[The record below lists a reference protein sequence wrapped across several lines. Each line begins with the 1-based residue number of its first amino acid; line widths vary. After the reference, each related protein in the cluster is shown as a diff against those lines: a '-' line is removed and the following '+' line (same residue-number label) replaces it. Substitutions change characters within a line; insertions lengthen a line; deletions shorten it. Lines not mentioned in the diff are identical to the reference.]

1 MTTHPLVLAVFALA
15 TAVSAVH
22 GWIAVSSM
30 LHYRRNRL
38 KIQLY
43 SFLFTSSSALFS
55 LMLALSFV
63 PMAAPS
69 KVQIF
74 RLMWVFGLAG
84 FASWIRAVASLAR
97 IEDRLLQGIERGF
110 LAMLVVPL
118 VDLVQ
123 RPLSGRSFFYSE
135 QARESLGVLL
145 AHTGN
150 VQTHNAVTNTVAL
163 LTTIGLVTA
172 TVRLSRHLHRKRS
185 TDWWLRSAVVV
196 TGVCAILEVVLAP
209 LVWSVPL
216 LFLANLMEAARLGWV
231 NQLRAAEQL
240 QLLRRSHHEQT
251 ALISHQLSQLA
262 LAERMSHVG
271 SRTAEISH
279 DLRNPLTT
287 VMMGVEYLEALLD
300 ETGQAPDPAELKDVM
315 SSVRLS
321 SQHALALLQTI
332 TRQARTGTDSPPEEL
347 PLVRVLQD
355 ARRICLA
362 PGDVEFRFH
371 VEPTVQ
377 VFGVHAELVQIFV
390 NLFSNSVQAIS
401 SEEDGWVAVQAREA
415 GGRVDIEVTDAGLR
429 PPDAVLR
436 KMFATRFTTKSE
448 GTGLG
453 LGICRR
459 IVEGGGGQIWV
470 DRRRIH
476 TTVCLSLPQ
485 SVQTAG
491 ARSQRQAG

>member
-1 MTTHPLVLAVFALA
+1 MNAHPLVLAVFAVA
-15 TAVSAVH
+15 MAVAAVH
-22 GWIAVSSM
+22 GWIAVSS
-30 LHYRRNRL
+30 LLLFRRSRL
-38 KIQLY
+38 KIQLHT
-43 SFLFTSSSALFS
+43 FLFTSSSSMFS

-63 PMAAPS
+63 PMSAPW
-69 KVQIF
+69 KVQVF
-74 RLMWVFGLAG
+74 RLMWISGLAG
-84 FASWIRAVASLAR
+84 FASWIRAVTSLAR

-118 VDLVQ
+118 VDLLQ
-123 RPLSGRSFFYSE
+123 RPLTGRSFFYAE

-172 TVRLSRHLHRKRS
+172 TVRLSRHLHRQRS
-185 TDWWLRSAVVV
+185 TDWWLRTAVVV
-196 TGVCAILEVVLAP
+196 TGLCSVFEVVLAP
-209 LVWSVPL
+209 LAWSVPL

-240 QLLRRSHHEQT
+240 QLLRSSHHEQT

-287 VMMGVEYLEALLD
+287 VMMGVEYLESLLD
-300 ETGQAPDPAELKDVM
+300 DQGEVPEPAELQDVL

-321 SQHALALLQTI
+321 SQHALTLLQTI
-332 TRQARTGTDSPPEEL
+332 TRQARTGTDAPSEQL
-347 PLVRVLQD
+347 LLVRVLQD
-355 ARRICLA
+355 AHRICMA
-362 PGDVEFRFH
+362 PNEVDFRFH
-371 VEPTVQ
+371 VDETVQ

-390 NLFSNSVQAIS
+390 NLFSNSVQANCQ
-401 SEEDGWVAVQAREA
+401 EEDCWVAVQAREA
-415 GGRVDIEVTDAGLR
+415 GGRVEIEVTDSGLR
-429 PPDAVLR
+429 PPEGVLR
-436 KMFATRFTTKSE
+436 KMFATRFTTRPE

-459 IVEGGGGQIWV
+459 IVEAGGGQIWV

-476 TTVCLSLPQ
+476 TTVCFSLPRSAQ
-485 SVQTAG
+485 AAG
-491 ARSQRQAG
+491 LQPRRVAV